1 MQIYFRKNQTES
13 YLNPLW
19 LLPKVVVPFSIG
31 ALDAQNQCSLPASST
46 AAAPATPFFYSEPL
60 KMRSAPP
67 FPQCI
72 ISQPEFLLSRMNP
85 EFKLVELSQKHFP
98 SLPPSSL
105 LPQSGG
111 REGFMKCLY
120 CPKLVPKVML
130 KSERV
135 LSMQNAAP
143 KPECNTTY

>member
-1 MQIYFRKNQTES
+1 MYAQIPALLWMRRSGHVQICFRKNQTQS
-13 YLNPLW
+13 YLNRLNPLW

-98 SLPPSSL
+98 SLPPPCCL
-105 LPQSGG
+105 KVVGG
-111 REGFMKCLY
+111 KDLWSVFTALNWS
-120 CPKLVPKVML
+120 PK
-130 KSERV
+130 
-135 LSMQNAAP
+135 
-143 KPECNTTY
+143 

>member
-1 MQIYFRKNQTES
+1 
-13 YLNPLW
+13 
-19 LLPKVVVPFSIG
+19 
-31 ALDAQNQCSLPASST
+31 
-46 AAAPATPFFYSEPL
+46 
-60 KMRSAPP
+60 
-67 FPQCI
+67 
-72 ISQPEFLLSRMNP
+72 MNP

-98 SLPPSSL
+98 SLL
-105 LPQSGG
+105 LGATSGG

-143 KPECNTTY
+143 KPECTTKY